1 MTREAPP
8 RAPLRTTG
16 AWAPALAA
24 AALLSCPGPAGAA
37 RPMVT
42 DDARTVDPDGCQ
54 VESFLKREARQ
65 NEHELW
71 VLPACHP
78 AGLAELT
85 LGGQRV
91 TTPGGTGTNLIL
103 QAKKTLLPL
112 QEGRVGVAI
121 AAGSQYQQSPGA
133 QAQWAPYF
141 YVAAS
146 RAFGGEAVVV
156 HVNAGA
162 ARDSSAALN
171 RATWGLGAEIA
182 IVPGLQVIAETYG
195 QEGDPPSRQL
205 GLRWWVLPGKLQVDG
220 TLGARD
226 GNTPRRWTSVGLRAL
241 F

>member
-1 MTREAPP
+1 MTRPSPP
-8 RAPLRTTG
+8 RAAGFIRTEWTFR
-16 AWAPALAA
+16 LCA
-24 AALLSCPGPAGAA
+24 AALLVCPALADAA
-37 RPMVT
+37 RPMAT

-71 VLPACHP
+71 VLPACNP
-78 AGLAELT
+78 AGIAELT
-85 LGGQRV
+85 LGRQRV
-91 TTPGGTGTNLIL
+91 TAPGGSQTNLIL
-103 QAKKTLLPL
+103 QAKKTLVPL
-112 QEGRVGVAI
+112 QEGRIGVAV
-121 AAGSQYQQSPGA
+121 AAGGQYQQPSGA
-133 QAQWAPYF
+133 QSEWAPYI

-146 RAFGGEAVVV
+146 RAFGGESVVV

-162 ARDSSAALN
+162 ARDPYASLN

-182 IVPGLQVIAETYG
+182 LVPGLQVIAETYG

-226 GNTPRRWTSVGLRAL
+226 GNTARRWTSVGLRAL